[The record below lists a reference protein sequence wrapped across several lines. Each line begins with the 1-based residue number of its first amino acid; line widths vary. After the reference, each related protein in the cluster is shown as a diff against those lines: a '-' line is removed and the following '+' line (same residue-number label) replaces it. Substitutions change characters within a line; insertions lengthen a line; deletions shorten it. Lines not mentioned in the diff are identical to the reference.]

1 MTMNQYLDFDQKLYN
16 DLRCGKEY
24 AFATVF
30 DRYNRLLYTLA
41 YRFLK
46 SGEEAEDAVQYVF
59 MKLWEQ
65 RGTFSFESG
74 VRSLL
79 FTILK
84 NYILNELRH
93 RSVVFEKYYEISQQ
107 MNDTDDGFLSQFED
121 NEFKKSLYVAIGK
134 LPPQKQKICLL
145 KIEYGLSNQEIADK
159 MRISVP
165 TVKSHYTQAIKM
177 LRQELESLI
186 VLFSFVWIH
195 LID

>member
-1 MTMNQYLDFDQKLYN
+1 MNQYPDFDQKLFD

-24 AFATVF
+24 AFAAVF
-30 DRYNRLLYTLA
+30 DRYNRLLYTIA

-46 SGEEAEDAVQYVF
+46 SEEEAEDAVQHLF

-65 RGTFSFESG
+65 REAFSFETG
-74 VRSLL
+74 IRSLL

-93 RSVVFEKYYEISQQ
+93 RSLVFEKLYEVSQQ
-107 MNDTDDGFLSQFED
+107 VDEEGENDFLVQFEHS
-121 NEFKKSLYVAIGK
+121 ELRKSLRIAIDK

-159 MRISVP
+159 MGITVP
-165 TVKSHYTQAIKM
+165 TVKSHYTQAIKI
-177 LRQELESLI
+177 LRSEMEALI
-186 VLFSFVWIH
+186 LWLPVIWIH

>member
-1 MTMNQYLDFDQKLYN
+1 MNQYPDFDQKLYD
-16 DLRCGKEY
+16 DLRQGKEY

-30 DRYNRLLYTLA
+30 DRYNRLLYTIA

-46 SGEEAEDAVQYVF
+46 SEEEAEDAVQYLF

-65 RGTFSFESG
+65 RETFSFESG
-74 VRSLL
+74 IRSLL

-84 NYILNELRH
+84 NYVLNELRH
-93 RSVVFEKYYEISQQ
+93 RSIVFEKYYEISQH
-107 MNDTDDGFLSQFED
+107 MKEEDDGFLTQLENSELR
-121 NEFKKSLYVAIGK
+121 KSLRIAIDK
-134 LPPQKQKICLL
+134 LPPQKQKICWL

-159 MRISVP
+159 MGISIP

-177 LRQELESLI
+177 LRSEIELLI
-186 VLFSFVWIH
+186 ILFPTVWIH

>member
-1 MTMNQYLDFDQKLYN
+1 MNQYPDFDQKLYD
-16 DLRCGKEY
+16 DLRRGKEY
-24 AFATVF
+24 AFAAVF
-30 DRYNRLLYTLA
+30 DHYNRLLYTIA

-46 SGEEAEDAVQYVF
+46 SEEEAEDAVQHLF

-65 RGTFSFESG
+65 RETFSFESG
-74 VRSLL
+74 IRSLL

-93 RSVVFEKYYEISQQ
+93 RSLVFEKLYEISQQ
-107 MNDTDDGFLSQFED
+107 TNEEEDNFLIQFEHS
-121 NEFKKSLYVAIGK
+121 ELRKSLRIAIDK

-159 MRISVP
+159 MGITVP
-165 TVKSHYTQAIKM
+165 TVKSHYTQAIKT
-177 LRQELESLI
+177 LRKEIESLLLWFPVI
-186 VLFSFVWIH
+186 WIY

>member
-1 MTMNQYLDFDQKLYN
+1 MNQYPDFDQKLYD
-16 DLRCGKEY
+16 DLRRGKEY
-24 AFATVF
+24 AFAAVF
-30 DRYNRLLYTLA
+30 DRYNRLLYTIA

-46 SGEEAEDAVQYVF
+46 SEEEAEDAVQYLF

-65 RGTFSFESG
+65 RETFSFESG
-74 VRSLL
+74 IRSLL

-93 RSVVFEKYYEISQQ
+93 RSLVFEKLYEISQQ
-107 MNDTDDGFLSQFED
+107 TNEEEDNFLIQFEHS
-121 NEFKKSLYVAIGK
+121 ELRKSLRIAIDK

-159 MRISVP
+159 MGITVP
-165 TVKSHYTQAIKM
+165 TVKSHYTQAIKT
-177 LRQELESLI
+177 LRKEIESLLLWFPVI
-186 VLFSFVWIH
+186 WIY

>member
-1 MTMNQYLDFDQKLYN
+1 MNQYPDFDQNLYA
-16 DLRCGKEY
+16 DLRRGKEH
-24 AFATVF
+24 AFAIVF
-30 DRYNRLLYTLA
+30 DQYNRLLYTIA

-46 SGEEAEDAVQYVF
+46 SEEEAEDAVQHLF

-65 RGTFSFESG
+65 RETFNFESG
-74 VRSLL
+74 IRSLL

-93 RSVVFEKYYEISQQ
+93 RSIVFEKYYEISQQ
-107 MNDTDDGFLSQFED
+107 VNEEDNSFLAQFE
-121 NEFKKSLYVAIGK
+121 NSELRKSLRIAINK

-159 MRISVP
+159 IGISIP

-177 LRQELESLI
+177 LRHEIESLI
-186 VLFSFVWIH
+186 LLLSSLWIH
-195 LID
+195 LIN